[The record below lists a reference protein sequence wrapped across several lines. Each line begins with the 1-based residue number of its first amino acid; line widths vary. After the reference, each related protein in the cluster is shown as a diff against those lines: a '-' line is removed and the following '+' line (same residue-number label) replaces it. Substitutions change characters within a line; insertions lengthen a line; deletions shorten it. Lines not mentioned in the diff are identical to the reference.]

1 MFHDIYTIDSRN
13 DRFRLSVRTLTSWKF
28 RYSMPGMQSKFRSA
42 VFFSAILSVAAQAYP
57 AEPDTLKIF
66 CPPGDGST
74 GIPSQWKHVLPKKN
88 RASTNYSIERL
99 NGEPYLRAVSSATDS
114 WLELDVGDI
123 DVSEYRIM
131 EWMWMVNQFPET
143 EWEMSKENDDF
154 AIRIELLYDYKGGK
168 KNILNIV
175 RKGLLKSVFMGYPPE
190 LIVDYVWSLN
200 VPPEKAYWSPS
211 AKNTMVVPIESD
223 VAMQGR
229 WVRERR
235 NIRDDLVS
243 FNGEKTTL
251 VLKRIRIRS
260 DTESV
265 PSIAESGL
273 KYIYLIPETA
283 GSE

>member
-1 MFHDIYTIDSRN
+1 MSD
-13 DRFRLSVRTLTSWKF
+13 
-28 RYSMPGMQSKFRSA
+28 MQSKFRFA
-42 VFFSAILSVAAQAYP
+42 VFFSMVLSAAAQAYP
-57 AEPDTLKIF
+57 AHPDTLPDTLKVF

-74 GIPSQWKHVLPKKN
+74 GIPSEWKHVLPKKN
-88 RASTNYSIERL
+88 RASTSYSIERL

-123 DVSEYRIM
+123 DVSEYPVM

-143 EWEMSKENDDF
+143 EWEMNRENDDF

-175 RKGLLKSVFMGYPPE
+175 RKGLLKSVFMHYPPE
-190 LIVDYVWSLN
+190 LVVDYVWSLN
-200 VPPEKAYWSPS
+200 VPPEKAYRSPS
-211 AKNTMVVPIESD
+211 AKNTMVIPIESD
-223 VAMQGR
+223 TVMQGR

-235 NIRDDLVS
+235 NILDDLVS
-243 FNGEKTTL
+243 FNGEKTKL
-251 VLKRIRIRS
+251 VLKKIRIRS

-265 PSIAESGL
+265 PSVAESGL